1 MARGEIGRPG
11 VARPLLPCA
20 AFGMG
25 HPNTKVMRIWGK
37 GAMKRRR
44 ESQPSDGIYCATVE
58 GGNNELRVGHVSM
71 KEGGRG
77 ACAQR
82 LKCNQSGKKARRS
95 AGLRSRGIVLDETK
109 VEYDEKIILK

>member
-1 MARGEIGRPG
+1 M
-11 VARPLLPCA
+11 ARPLLPCA

-44 ESQPSDGIYCATVE
+44 ESQPSDGIYCAAVE
-58 GGNNELRVGHVSM
+58 GGNNELRAGHVSM

-95 AGLRSRGIVLDETK
+95 AGLEEPWYHRLDETK